1 MRIFITGGNGLIG
14 KKVVSIL
21 EKEGHKIYSFDKFI
35 KYKNT
40 KKVSYFKG
48 DILNEKSIYN
58 ALRNCKID
66 ILLHLAANL
75 GVQKTEKN
83 SYDCLNVNIE
93 GTKNVLKASVKNKV
107 KRIIFASSSE
117 VYGNGE
123 NRPIKEDS
131 ELMPK
136 SSYGVSKVAGEYY
149 VKAFY
154 EKYKLKYNIIRFFNV
169 YGPNQ
174 RDDFVISKFKKN
186 ISENKT
192 IKIFGSG
199 NQIRSF
205 CHIDDAAKAV
215 SLVISKGKKNEI
227 YNIGNDNEPTKIIEL
242 AKKII
247 KISNKKIKIVK
258 IPFNK
263 SDRSLKREIFTRQ
276 PNIKK
281 IREHTKYSPSVNLNM
296 GITSVLFKKRY
307 N

>member
-14 KKVVSIL
+14 KKVVNLL
-21 EKEGHKIYSFDKFI
+21 EKEGYRIFSFDKFI

-40 KKVSYFKG
+40 KNISYLEG
-48 DILNEKSIYN
+48 DILNEKKFN
-58 ALRNCKID
+58 ETLKNCKTD

-93 GTKNVLKASVKNKV
+93 GTKNILKASVKQKV
-107 KRIIFASSSE
+107 KKIIFASSSE
-117 VYGNGE
+117 VYGNGD
-123 NRPIKEDS
+123 NKPIKENA

-149 VKAFY
+149 VKAFF
-154 EKYKLKYNIIRFFNV
+154 EKHKLKYNIIRFFNV
-169 YGPNQ
+169 YGPYQ

-186 ISENKT
+186 INENKE
-192 IKIFGSG
+192 IKIFGTG

-215 SLVISKGKKNEI
+215 SLVIGKGRKNQI
-227 YNIGNDNEPTKIIEL
+227 YNIGNDNEPTKIINL
-242 AKKII
+242 AKKMI

-258 IPFNK
+258 VPFNK

-281 IREHTKYSPSVNLNM
+281 IREHTKYSPSVNLNR
-296 GITSVLFKKRY
+296 GITSVLY
-307 N
+307 NK